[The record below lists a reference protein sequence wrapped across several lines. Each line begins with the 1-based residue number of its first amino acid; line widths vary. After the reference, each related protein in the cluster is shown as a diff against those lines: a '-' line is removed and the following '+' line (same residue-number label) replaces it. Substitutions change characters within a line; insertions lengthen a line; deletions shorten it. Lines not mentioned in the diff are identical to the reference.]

1 MATVAE
7 LSIIIPVLNE
17 ADAVQGCWQMLAA
30 QQGIAL
36 ELLFVD
42 GGSEDGTLEALQTLA
57 RLNPAQVRICSSERG
72 RGRQLNQGAARARTP
87 WLLFLHVDCHLTR
100 PDQLALALAQ
110 LIAAT
115 EVAGHDR
122 LAGHFALRFAEPRS
136 RSALGYYYYEAK
148 TRLDRPGCTHG
159 DQGFLLSR
167 GFFSKVGP
175 FDQTLPLLEDTR
187 LAERVRSQGAW
198 LLLPGELLTS
208 ARRFEVEGLWQ
219 RQLLNALIMNFAA
232 QEWTAFFEHL
242 PGLYRSQDRSRALNL
257 TPFFRQLRQLLADL
271 PLRER
276 SRLWYATGDYVRS
289 QGWQPAFA
297 FDVRTQYRLGLAVGA
312 GATPWLKRWD
322 RWLDP
327 LTDNPLGRLLTMALV
342 WCWFQVTWRWC
353 RWAEGEAGRRPSN
366 SNSSELS

>member
-1 MATVAE
+1 MAEGPE

-17 ADAVQGCWQMLAA
+17 ADALPGCWQMLAA

-42 GGSEDGTLEALQTLA
+42 GGSEDGTLEALQGLA
-57 RLNPAQVRICSSERG
+57 RLNPVQVRICTSERG
-72 RGRQLNQGAARARTP
+72 RGRQLNHGAAQAQAP
-87 WLLFLHVDCHLTR
+87 WLLFLHVDCRLTR
-100 PDQLALALAQ
+100 PDQLALAVAQ
-110 LIAAT
+110 LLAAT
-115 EVAGHDR
+115 EAAGHDR
-122 LAGHFALRFAEPRS
+122 LAGHFALRFAEPKS

-148 TRLDRPGCTHG
+148 SRLDRPGCTHG

-167 GFFSKVGP
+167 GFFSRVGP
-175 FDQTLPLLEDTR
+175 FDQTLPVLEDTR

-208 ARRFEVEGLWQ
+208 PRRFEVEGLWQ

-232 QEWTAFFEHL
+232 LEWTAFFAYL
-242 PGLYRSQDRSRALNL
+242 PDLYRSQDRSRALRL
-257 TPFFRQLRQLLADL
+257 SPFFRRLRQLLAAL

-276 SRLWYATGDYVRS
+276 ARLWYGTGGYVRS

-297 FDVRTQYRLGLAVGA
+297 LDVRAQYRLGLAVGA
-312 GATPWLKRWD
+312 GSTPWLKVWD

-327 LTDNPLGRLLTMALV
+327 LTNHPLGRLLTMALV
-342 WCWFQVTWRWC
+342 WCWFQLTWRWC
-353 RWAEGEAGRRPSN
+353 RWAEVSSTSN
-366 SNSSELS
+366 STEPS